1 MHEEEVT
8 STTTEA
14 LTTVMDYV
22 YDVVEATEGYLEVEQ
37 DVPKDC
43 MAHAFLAF
51 VGGVVIGV
59 ILVVCMIG

>member
-1 MHEEEVT
+1 MHEEEAI

-43 MAHAFLAF
+43 MSYAFLAF